1 MRDVVDE
8 RLRVVDRFA
17 IAKEDGATARGRRA
31 TGAPGRDGRKG
42 GRAMSR
48 HPMIILLI
56 LGLPVLG
63 APEPTAG
70 MTVLHARRVGATVEH
85 LMAAEDPSPPD
96 TTTPNTTP
104 AEPESAEATPEPASS
119 ESVEGDAARESSPLG
134 IEVTEFVQRE
144 PDDGEP
150 VSVGTKAFVS
160 YDNDNLHVVF
170 VCEDDPAQV
179 RARVVPRDRIS
190 DDDRVVVFLDT
201 FDDNQRAYVFEVNP
215 LGIQR
220 DGFITEGQDDDY
232 SFDALWYSQGRLT
245 PDGYVVKLQ
254 VPFSSLRFSDKS
266 AQTWGIGL
274 ARYIERKSEKS
285 YWPHI
290 TDGIEGFVN
299 QLGSLQGLSR
309 ISSGR
314 RFQLVPYS
322 VVADAHFLDDELD
335 QPAFRRA
342 TEQRFGLDAKAVLRD
357 AVTVDVAVRPDFSQ
371 VEPDEPQVTVNQR
384 FEVRTD
390 EKRPFF
396 IENAGFFQT
405 PIELFFSRRIA
416 DPTGGAR
423 VTSKYGPW
431 VFGALL
437 MNDLAPGRV
446 PATDPMFR
454 ERAYAG
460 VLRLQREFQ
469 DQSTLGLFMSDRELA
484 GDFNRVYGIDTRAK
498 IGKNW
503 VATAQVAQAETREPH
518 DIDEPANPR
527 VWGSGGYA
535 KIRRDGRHLDYSAK
549 YTQFSPD
556 FAAQLGF
563 VRRVGFREVE
573 SGVGYTFR
581 PRKSVVK
588 SWGPS
593 VNGSFNWNWEESRL
607 QDAEIGVSSKVELA
621 ADTQAEVG
629 WTQGFELYKD
639 QEFRLHE
646 LSIAAE
652 SKWLKWL
659 ATSLSYQRGTK
670 VNHDPA
676 DTIPGVPGGIELL
689 PFVGQSQDWELG
701 LTVRPLPRIELK
713 QSLQYSWLHWV
724 QMATDWGSLARHVYT
739 NWIVKTKIKAQLNRE
754 LSVRAIA
761 NYEAL
766 IPNAALSDED
776 LERQFVPDF
785 LVTYLVNP
793 WTAVHAGYTER
804 FENVL
809 LDQGEVVEEPRSSHF
824 FKMPATSV
832 DRQYFLKL
840 SYLFRM

>member
-1 MRDVVDE
+1 
-8 RLRVVDRFA
+8 
-17 IAKEDGATARGRRA
+17 
-31 TGAPGRDGRKG
+31 
-42 GRAMSR
+42 MSR

-63 APEPTAG
+63 APEPAAG
-70 MTVLHARRVGATVEH
+70 MPVLHARRVGATVEH

-96 TTTPNTTP
+96 TTTADTTP
-104 AEPESAEATPEPASS
+104 AEPESAEATPEPASDGTR
-119 ESVEGDAARESSPLG
+119 GDAAPESGTLG

-150 VSVGTKAFVS
+150 ASAGTKAFVS
-160 YDNDNLHVVF
+160 YDDANLHVVF

-179 RARVVPRDRIS
+179 RARVVPRDRIT

-245 PDGYVVKLQ
+245 PNGYVVKLQ

-274 ARYIERKSEKS
+274 ARYIERKSEKA

-290 TDGIEGFVN
+290 SDGIEGFVN
-299 QLGSLQGLSR
+299 QLGSLQGLSS
-309 ISSGR
+309 ISPGR

-322 VVADAHFLDDELD
+322 VVADARFLDDELD
-335 QPAFRRA
+335 VPTFRRA
-342 TEQRFGLDAKAVLRD
+342 TEQRFGLDVKAVLRD

-384 FEVRTD
+384 FEVRTE

-416 DPTGGAR
+416 DPSGGAR
-423 VTSKYGPW
+423 VSSKYGPW

-446 PATDPMFR
+446 VPTDPMFR

-469 DQSTLGLFMSDRELA
+469 NQSTVGLFMSDRELA
-484 GDFNRVYGIDTRAK
+484 GDFNRVYGIDSRAK

-503 VATAQVAQAETREPH
+503 VATAQVAQAETRQPH
-518 DIDEPANPR
+518 DVDEPPNPR

-535 KIRRDGRHLDYSAK
+535 KVRRDGRHLDCSAK

-563 VRRVGFREVE
+563 VRRVGFREV
-573 SGVGYTFR
+573 GGDVGYTFR

-593 VNGSFNWNWEESRL
+593 VSGAFNWNWEENRL
-607 QDAEIGVSSKVELA
+607 QDAEVEVSGKIELA

-629 WTQGFELYKD
+629 WSQEFELFED
-639 QEFRLHE
+639 QEFRLHK
-646 LSIAAE
+646 LTIAAE

-659 ATSLSYQRGTK
+659 AASLAYERGMS

-676 DTIPGVPGGIELL
+676 DTIPGVPGEIELL
-689 PFVGQSQDWELG
+689 PFAGQSQDIEG
-701 LTVRPLPRIELK
+701 GVTVRPWSRLEFK
-713 QSLQYSWLHWV
+713 QSFTYGWLHWAQPV
-724 QMATDWGSLARHVYT
+724 TGWATTTRHVFT
-739 NWIVKTKIKAQLNRE
+739 NWILKSKLKVQVNRE

-766 IPNAALSDED
+766 IPNPELSDED
-776 LERQFVPDF
+776 EERQLVPDF

-809 LDQGEVVEEPRSSHF
+809 LDQGEVVEEPRSYHYF
-824 FKMPATSV
+824 RKPATSV